1 MKNILV
7 QCLIKKNN
15 HQLLLSIVYLKQ
27 FELILKLKHKLKKQY
42 EKYKDYNTFTS
53 ETLFKQ
59 REFLL
64 NFKDIFYTQQ
74 LNDKSI
80 DISLKD
86 SYLQLK
92 EIERLGN
99 NKYINDKVIE
109 EIIRDCFS
117 GDYSYTVEDIKK
129 ELASDNKRFKLFLFS
144 KILANSKYPS
154 KFIRELFN
162 IDEVRQFL
170 SKIPERQVER
180 ESRRR
185 QLVKANVLGEAIEIK
200 GLKWQN
206 R

>member
-1 MKNILV
+1 MG
-7 QCLIKKNN
+7 
-15 HQLLLSIVYLKQ
+15 S
-27 FELILKLKHKLKKQY
+27 
-42 EKYKDYNTFTS
+42 
-53 ETLFKQ
+53 
-59 REFLL
+59 
-64 NFKDIFYTQQ
+64 
-74 LNDKSI
+74 
-80 DISLKD
+80 
-86 SYLQLK
+86 
-92 EIERLGN
+92 

-109 EIIRDCFS
+109 EIIRDCFW
-117 GDYSYTVEDIKK
+117 GDYNYTVEDIKK
-129 ELASDNKRFKLFLFS
+129 ELVSDNEKFKLFLFS

-154 KFIRELFN
+154 KFIRELFS